1 MHQSTNPQII
11 PHPMRLTNPPLKGT
25 IPPVQETANKPL
37 DRDRLSV
44 LLAVLLL
51 SNVLFRFIELPEQVW
66 SLQALGSP
74 LEIRVTSTWLLVTLM
89 IGFVCTGTSLI
100 LHDHP
105 HQREHS
111 GRPIYISWILPVVLT
126 GVSTYLLAL
135 APSLLVWIGGLILV
149 GTCIGL
155 TISAEYAAVSPDAP
169 GYPTARLTL
178 NVLAY
183 LLAFILFA
191 VIYQTRT
198 RSLVT
203 ATLTLVTTTVLA
215 LDLLSVADVPLRRML
230 PFAGIAGL
238 IVGESTW
245 ALNYWQISAWV
256 GGLFLLLIFYVTV
269 NVAHQYLL
277 ERLHASILVEF
288 AIVTIIVLLVI
299 LFRGT

>member
-1 MHQSTNPQII
+1 
-11 PHPMRLTNPPLKGT
+11 MRLTNTPLKGT
-25 IPPVQETANKPL
+25 IPPVQDTIDKPL

-74 LEIRVTSTWLLVTLM
+74 LEIHVTSNWLLITLM

-105 HQREHS
+105 RLREHS

-126 GVSTYLLAL
+126 GVSTYLLVL

-149 GTCIGL
+149 GIGIGL

-183 LLAFILFA
+183 MLTFILFA

-203 ATLTLVTTTVLA
+203 ATLTLITATVLA

-230 PFAGIAGL
+230 PFAGIAGI

-245 ALNYWQISAWV
+245 VLNYWQISAWV

-269 NVAHQYLL
+269 NVAHQHLL
-277 ERLHASILVEF
+277 ERLRASILVEF